1 MYTLGDIPRNG
12 AVNFPD
18 RIAVVFEGKRYTYR
32 EFNKRINR
40 CAHALIGLGC
50 TRGDRV
56 AIMADN
62 CSKYLEAYF
71 AAAKLGMSVLPIN
84 VRLGDDEIAYIV
96 GDGEA
101 TAFIAGEGYEERAGR
116 FKDKFTAIRTWVS
129 FDKPVEGFH
138 AYEDLLAKS
147 SDKEPDAEIYYT
159 VDENDMAILMYTGG
173 TTGLPKG
180 VMMSHRNALISGI
193 ATALQCGF
201 TRDDS
206 TCFVLPIFHVSWWPI
221 LVVLLVGG
229 KACINRKPNL
239 DMIFTL
245 VQEERCT
252 HLNMVPTIYG
262 WMVDYPDIGKYD
274 LSSLK
279 LLSYA
284 GSPMPLEILKK
295 CIVKFGNRF
304 TQGYGATETSGAPIT
319 MLAVEDHY
327 LEGDKAKYL
336 TSAGK
341 PAICSQVKIVDD
353 EDNTLAPGENGE
365 ICAKGKHIMMGY
377 WKNPKL
383 TAEVLKGG
391 WYHTGDMGY
400 MDEGG
405 YVFMTDRKADMIIS
419 GGENVYPKEVEDVI
433 YAHPA
438 VKECS
443 VVSSPS
449 EGWGEIVR
457 AVVVLKPGAGA
468 TEKDIIDHCKKTLAP
483 YKCPKAVSFW
493 NDLPKSIVGKILK
506 KDIKKKFWEGK
517 ERMIS

>member
-1 MYTLGDIPRNG
+1 
-12 AVNFPD
+12 
-18 RIAVVFEGKRYTYR
+18 
-32 EFNKRINR
+32 
-40 CAHALIGLGC
+40 
-50 TRGDRV
+50 
-56 AIMADN
+56 
-62 CSKYLEAYF
+62 
-71 AAAKLGMSVLPIN
+71 MSVLPIIG
-84 VRLGDDEIAYIV
+84 RLGDDEIAYIV
-96 GDGEA
+96 NDGEA
-101 TAFIAGEGYEERAGR
+101 TAFIAGDGYVERAGR
-116 FKDKFTAIRTWVS
+116 FKDKFTTIRTWIS
-129 FDKPVEGFH
+129 FDKSIEGFQE
-138 AYEDLLAKS
+138 YDDLIAKA
-147 SDKEPDAEIYYT
+147 SDTEPDVNIYT
-159 VDENDMAILMYTGG
+159 VDENDLAILMYTGG
-173 TTGLPKG
+173 TTGTPKG

-262 WMVDYPDIGKYD
+262 WMVDYPNIEKYD
-274 LSSLK
+274 LSSLRI
-279 LLSYA
+279 LSYA

-304 TQGYGATETSGAPIT
+304 IQGYGATETSGATIG
-319 MLAVEDHY
+319 MLAAEDHF
-327 LEGDKAKYL
+327 LEGEKSKYL
-336 TSAGK
+336 SSAGK
-341 PAICSQVKIVDD
+341 PGINAQVKIVDE
-353 EDNTLAPGENGE
+353 EDNTLRPGEIGE
-365 ICAKGKHIMMGY
+365 ICVKGKHIMMGY

-400 MDEGG
+400 IDDDG
-405 YVFMTDRKADMIIS
+405 YIFMTDRKADMIIS

-457 AVVVLKPGAGA
+457 AVVVLKPGAQA
-468 TEKDIIDHCKKTLAP
+468 TEQDIIDHCKKTLAG

-493 NDLPKSIVGKILK
+493 DDLPKTIVGKILK

-517 ERMIS
+517 DRMIS